1 MKNPLVELMAEASR
15 ALPYTTKSRG
25 LEAEP
30 LYIKKKAA
38 SLRTLVLTKTALP
51 KLDENGQLV
60 SAPHANIAGQSVP
73 CSTAI
78 ANGSRVAD
86 AGASL
91 IFLPEHFNPQI
102 VAKDTAA
109 MKLHPNF
116 PRHFVNVDA
125 AQFAEIPDD
134 QEVPTTARPIH
145 LGPITLDGLRQHSVR
160 MKVNHKEQVD
170 RGGEQVAN
178 EILAGIVAGIS
189 RTVDAV
195 FLGTVLATN
204 PEAFTLGKAGAKGAK
219 IDALRGLVG
228 TAGAGATWRGD
239 GKFAVAG
246 GIPADLT
253 AATAATVVGWF
264 ERGAVVLGPDLS
276 ILAERLNVNGD
287 LTVTAW
293 FSLEAVIPDPA
304 QFWTVS
310 A

>member
-1 MKNPLVELMAEASR
+1 MKNPLVELMDEASR
-15 ALPYTTKSRG
+15 ALPYSTKSRG
-25 LEAEP
+25 MDADP

-38 SLRTLVLTKTALP
+38 SLRTLVLNKTALP

-73 CSTAI
+73 CSVAI
-78 ANGSRVAD
+78 ANGSRVAE

-91 IFLPEHFNPQI
+91 IFLPEHFGPQF
-102 VAKDTAA
+102 VEQGRVA
-109 MKLHPNF
+109 MKMHPDF

-134 QEVPTTARPIH
+134 QDVPTTPRPIH
-145 LGPITLDGLRQHSVR
+145 LGPITLDGLRQYSVR
-160 MKVNHKEQVD
+160 MEVNHKEQVT

-195 FLGTVLATN
+195 YLGTVLAAN
-204 PEAFTLGKAGAKGAK
+204 PEAFSVAKAAAKGAK
-219 IDALRGLVG
+219 VESLRALVG
-228 TAGAGATWRGD
+228 TTGAGAGWRGD

-246 GIPADLT
+246 GIAAELT
-253 AATAATVVGWF
+253 AATASTVVGWF